1 MRKKGK
7 LHFVNPL
14 ASCLQSLAKNQV
26 NLFKNTRFSLN
37 HQKNQIPF
45 WSKFSTVDY
54 LQVINDLLEEM
65 NEWNKSLYTPSTDCG
80 KGLNLA
86 ERNLSWIP
94 VDLKRQSM
102 NDSYIQH
109 LRNISITESTMFY
122 LTVEKIKRERGKC
135 KVKIPHSHPLWSDW
149 GRNGQGFNREVK
161 TFFRSLEM
169 L

>member
-122 LTVEKIKRERGKC
+122 LTVEKIKRGKC
-135 KVKIPHSHPLWSDW
+135 KVKIPHSHLLCSDW
-149 GRNGQGFNREVK
+149 GGNGQGFNREAK